1 MNILNLANPKDQ
13 LSLQYEVS
21 SFPDGQQ
28 SIKILEGTYSK
39 YETIKETDYVKIKS
53 RLNTF
58 RDLELIICATQ
69 ALREIG
75 VKNIQLYI
83 PYCIGGRSD
92 RKFVDGSFNYIK
104 SVIAPVINLQGY
116 TQVEIM
122 DPHSDVLEACI
133 NNFKKIDNIELVSF
147 ALKDYFIDIK
157 GKTHTDY
164 ATMNLVSPDA
174 GALKKVF
181 HVAENI
187 GFKGEVIIASKHRNL
202 ETGKIDYTHVPLNVN
217 DADKDM
223 FIIDDIC
230 DGGRTFIEIAKAIR
244 QSQSLSS
251 AITPDRYGKV
261 YLIVTHG
268 IFSAG
273 FGELNNYFHRIY
285 STNSI
290 ADHDNSQLKQLNVF

>member
-1 MNILNLANPKDQ
+1 LGIKN
-13 LSLQYEVS
+13 VS
-21 SFPDGQQ
+21 
-28 SIKILEGTYSK
+28 
-39 YETIKETDYVKIKS
+39 
-53 RLNTF
+53 
-58 RDLELIICATQ
+58 
-69 ALREIG
+69 
-75 VKNIQLYI
+75 LYI

-92 RKFVDGSFNYIK
+92 RKFSEGGFNYIK
-104 SVIAPVINLQGY
+104 NVIAPVINLQGY

-133 NNFKKIDNIELVSF
+133 SNFKKIDNVKLVQF
-147 ALKDYFIDIK
+147 ALRDYFTDIK
-157 GKTHTDY
+157 KKSNVDY
-164 ATMNLVSPDA
+164 ATLNLVSPDA

-181 HVAENI
+181 HVAESI
-187 GFKGEVIIASKHRNL
+187 SFKGEVIIASKHRNL
-202 ETGKIDYTHVPLNVN
+202 ETGQIDYTNVPISVH

-230 DGGRTFIEIAKAIR
+230 DGGRTFIEIAKAIK

-251 AITPDRYGKV
+251 AVTPDRHGKV

-273 FGELNNYFHRIY
+273 FGELNNYFDRIY

-290 ADHDNSQLKQLNVF
+290 ADHNNSQLKQLNVF

>member
-1 MNILNLANPKDQ
+1 MNILNLANPSDQ
-13 LSLQYEVS
+13 LSLKYEIS

-28 SIKILEGTYSK
+28 SIKILSGTYVS
-39 YETIKETDYVKIKS
+39 YNTIKDLEYVKIKS

-69 ALREIG
+69 ALKEIG
-75 VKNIQLYI
+75 VKDIHLYI

-92 RKFVDGSFNYIK
+92 RKFFEGGVNYIK
-104 SVIAPVINLQGY
+104 NVIAPVINLQRY
-116 TQVEIM
+116 SQVEIM

-133 NNFKKIDNIELVSF
+133 NNFKKIDNLLLVSF
-147 ALKDYFIDIK
+147 ALKDYFTDIK

-164 ATMNLVSPDA
+164 ASMNLVSPDA

-187 GFKGEVIIASKHRNL
+187 GFKGEVIIASKHRNP
-202 ETGKIDYTHVPLNVN
+202 ETGKIDYTSVPLSPN

-230 DGGRTFIEIAKAIR
+230 DGGRTFIEIAKAIKA
-244 QSQSLSS
+244 SQDLSS
-251 AITPDRYGKV
+251 AIQPDRYGKI

-273 FGELNNYFHRIY
+273 FEELNKFFHRIY

-290 ADHDNSQLKQLNVF
+290 SDIDNPQLKQLNVF

>member
-1 MNILNLANPKDQ
+1 METLNLANPNDFG
-13 LSLQYEVS
+13 SLKFSIS

-28 SIKILEGTYSK
+28 SIRILEDTMSYKDMAKIQS
-39 YETIKETDYVKIKS
+39 IKIKS

-58 RDLELIICATQ
+58 RDLELIICSTHS
-69 ALREIG
+69 LRELGI
-75 VKNIQLYI
+75 KNVSLYI

-92 RKFVDGSFNYIK
+92 RKFSEGGFNYIK
-104 SVIAPVINLQGY
+104 SVIAPVINLQEY
-116 TQVEIM
+116 AQVEIM

-133 NNFKKIDNIELVSF
+133 DNFKKIDSVKLVQF
-147 ALKDYFIDIK
+147 ALKDYFTDIK
-157 GKTHTDY
+157 KKSNVDY
-164 ATMNLVSPDA
+164 STLNLVSPDA

-181 HVAENI
+181 HVAESI

-202 ETGKIDYTHVPLNVN
+202 ETGQIDYTNVPLSVH

-230 DGGRTFIEIAKAIR
+230 DGGRTFIEIARAIK
-244 QSQSLSS
+244 QSQNLSS
-251 AITPDRYGKV
+251 AITPDRHGKI

-273 FGELNNYFHRIY
+273 FGELNKYFDRIY

-290 ADHDNSQLKQLNVF
+290 ADHDNSQLKQLKVF

>member
-1 MNILNLANPKDQ
+1 MEILNLANPNDP
-13 LSLQYEVS
+13 LSLKFSVS

-28 SIKILEGTYSK
+28 SIRILENGQSYKSMAK
-39 YETIKETDYVKIKS
+39 IQSIKIKS

-58 RDLELIICATQ
+58 RDLELIICSTQ
-69 ALREIG
+69 ALKELGIKD
-75 VKNIQLYI
+75 VSLYI

-92 RKFVDGSFNYIK
+92 RKFSEGGFNYIK
-104 SVIAPVINLQGY
+104 NVIAPVINLQGY
-116 TQVEIM
+116 TQVEII

-133 NNFKKIDNIELVSF
+133 NNFKKIDNVELVKC
-147 ALKDYFIDIK
+147 ALNNYFSEVK
-157 GKTHTDY
+157 GKSHTDY
-164 ATMNLVSPDA
+164 ATLNLVSPDA

-181 HVAENI
+181 HVAESI

-202 ETGKIDYTHVPLNVN
+202 ETGQIDYTNVPISIY

-230 DGGRTFIEIAKAIR
+230 DGGRTFIEIAKAIKK
-244 QSQSLSS
+244 SQGLSS
-251 AITPDRYGKV
+251 AISPDRHGKI

-273 FGELNNYFHRIY
+273 FGELNNYFDRIY

-290 ADHDNSQLKQLNVF
+290 ANHSNSQLKQLNVF

>member
-1 MNILNLANPKDQ
+1 METLNLANPNDP
-13 LSLQYEVS
+13 LSLKYAIS

-28 SIKILEGTYSK
+28 SIRILENVGMK
-39 YETIKETDYVKIKS
+39 YQDMLKIPSIKIKS

-58 RDLELIICATQ
+58 RDLELIICSTH
-69 ALREIG
+69 ALLELGI
-75 VKNIQLYI
+75 KNVSLYI

-92 RKFVDGSFNYIK
+92 RKFSEGGFNYIK
-104 SVIAPVINLQGY
+104 NVIAPVINLQGY

-133 NNFKKIDNIELVSF
+133 SNFKKIDNVKLVQF
-147 ALKDYFIDIK
+147 ALRDYFTDIK
-157 GKTHTDY
+157 KKSNVDY
-164 ATMNLVSPDA
+164 ATLNLVSPDA

-181 HVAENI
+181 HVAESI
-187 GFKGEVIIASKHRNL
+187 SFKGEVIIASKHRNL
-202 ETGKIDYTHVPLNVN
+202 ETGQIDYTNVPISVH

-230 DGGRTFIEIAKAIR
+230 DGGRTFIEIAKAIK

-251 AITPDRYGKV
+251 AVTPDRHGKV

-273 FGELNNYFHRIY
+273 FGELNNYFDRIY

-290 ADHDNSQLKQLNVF
+290 ADHNNSQLKQLNVF

>member
-1 MNILNLANPKDQ
+1 METLNLANPNDP
-13 LSLQYEVS
+13 LSLEFKIS

-28 SIKILEGTYSK
+28 SIRILEDDGMK
-39 YETIKETDYVKIKS
+39 YQDMVKIPNITIKS

-58 RDLELIICATQ
+58 RDLELIICSTH
-69 ALREIG
+69 ALRELGI
-75 VKNIQLYI
+75 KNISLYI

-92 RKFVDGSFNYIK
+92 RKFSEGGFNYIK
-104 SVIAPVINLQGY
+104 NVIAPVINLQGY

-133 NNFKKIDNIELVSF
+133 NNFKKIDNVKLVQF
-147 ALKDYFIDIK
+147 ALKDYFLEVK
-157 GKTHTDY
+157 GKSHSDY
-164 ATMNLVSPDA
+164 ATLNLVSPDA

-202 ETGKIDYTHVPLNVN
+202 ETGQIDYTNVPLSVH

-230 DGGRTFIEIAKAIR
+230 DGGRTFIEIAKAIK
-244 QSQSLSS
+244 QSQNLSS
-251 AITPDRYGKV
+251 AVTPDRHGKV

-273 FGELNNYFHRIY
+273 FGELNKYFDRIY